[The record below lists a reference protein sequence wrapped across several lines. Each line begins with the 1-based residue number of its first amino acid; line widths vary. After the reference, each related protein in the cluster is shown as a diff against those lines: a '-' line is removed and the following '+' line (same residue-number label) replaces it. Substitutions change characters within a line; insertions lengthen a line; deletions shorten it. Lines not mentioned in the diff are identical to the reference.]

1 MFIGCVTMNPDER
14 EWTSR
19 RATRKKEKI
28 VSLIMHKS
36 TSLIAVLD
44 WIVYSSEF
52 DCLTCC
58 KRRG

>member
-1 MFIGCVTMNPDER
+1 
-14 EWTSR
+14 
-19 RATRKKEKI
+19 

-58 KRRG
+58 NLQEARLVGGAT